1 MQEYSPCLSPPVV
14 ANMSVCSSSLTK
26 RLVDFMLFSCEC
38 SPLEACNECQQPT
51 SAAGMMPASTS
62 IEHSACTL
70 VWCIHKRCGC
80 AYIQA
85 QEQLDL
91 IRQAEAA
98 AKKLEEDRDQAQ
110 SEAAATVARA
120 KREAAG
126 IVQEAQSNAARIA
139 REQGQALSR
148 LDKELDDLLR
158 TLNEQK
164 TQAQQ
169 IEQVSDK

>member
-1 MQEYSPCLSPPVV
+1 M
-14 ANMSVCSSSLTK
+14 
-26 RLVDFMLFSCEC
+26 
-38 SPLEACNECQQPT
+38 
-51 SAAGMMPASTS
+51 
-62 IEHSACTL
+62 
-70 VWCIHKRCGC
+70 
-80 AYIQA
+80 QA

-139 REQGQALSR
+139 REQGQALGR

-169 IEQVSDK
+169 IEQVSDEWSKAEACYLVAKWLHNARL